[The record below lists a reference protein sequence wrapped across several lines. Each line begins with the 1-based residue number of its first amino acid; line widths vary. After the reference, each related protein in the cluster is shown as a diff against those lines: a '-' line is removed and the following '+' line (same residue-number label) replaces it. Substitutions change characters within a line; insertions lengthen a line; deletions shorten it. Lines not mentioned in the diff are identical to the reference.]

1 VIPTPFAKLLLR
13 YRAELFPSA
22 PPFVSVVDMLLSRI
36 VLFLVILA
44 TLNDRSYQ
52 ERAMSAASNIFPRYP
67 ISWTST
73 DLFHPLDN
81 NVGATVMSHYM
92 ITEYVFTSELVQVAI
107 WLS

>member
-1 VIPTPFAKLLLR
+1 MILTLFAKMVLR

-22 PPFVSVVDMLLSRI
+22 PPFVSVVAMLPSRI
-36 VLFLVILA
+36 VLLLVILA

-52 ERAMSAASNIFPRYP
+52 ERAVPAASVFPRYP

-73 DLFHPLDN
+73 DLFRLLDN
-81 NVGATVMSHYM
+81 NVVATFVSHCRF
-92 ITEYVFTSELVQVAI
+92 IKCVLASELVQVAI